1 MPDDDAKTMNKALF
15 LNMVM
20 MFSTSAMQQLGK
32 IVNPATGKTAVDLQG
47 AQFFIDLL
55 SMLKAKTANN
65 LDRDEARLLSDTL
78 ATLQMNYVETAE
90 EASGKGQPSS
100 ETPAH
105 QDAPAPGAPEASRPD
120 PSGPS
125 GSTADTSQPPAGK
138 PDDKKPR
145 YHKSYG

>member
-1 MPDDDAKTMNKALF
+1 MADEHADTMNKALF

-65 LDRDEARLLSDTL
+65 LDREEARLLNDTL
-78 ATLQMNYVETAE
+78 ATLQMNYVETAAETGKPEDASAPASE
-90 EASGKGQPSS
+90 EAAPTDPATGQTPPPSTEAQPEGK
-100 ETPAH
+100 T
-105 QDAPAPGAPEASRPD
+105 
-120 PSGPS
+120 
-125 GSTADTSQPPAGK
+125 
-138 PDDKKPR
+138 DKKDPR
-145 YHKSYG
+145 FRKSYG